1 MFQIDYKAPVHVHFI
16 GIGGI
21 SMSGLAEVLLGRGF
35 SVSGSDRDK
44 SPLCEHLESLGAKI
58 SCPQSADN
66 ISDDIDVVVYT
77 AAIADDNPEL
87 AEAKKRELPLLTR
100 AELLGQIMDHY
111 DRSIAVAGTHGK
123 TTTSSMLGQI
133 LLCSDDD
140 PTLSIGGIFPA
151 IGSNIHVGTSD
162 IFLTEA
168 CEYKNSYHSFRGK
181 YSIILN
187 IEADHLDFFKDLDD
201 IRRSFH
207 KFATNT
213 SDDGMLVINGD
224 IPDLHEITDGLK
236 CRVVTFGTS
245 PNFDYYP
252 ADLTYDEN
260 GYASFTPVA
269 FGEKLPQIT
278 LAVPGAHN
286 VTNALSAIAVAR
298 DMGISFDI
306 IALGLSRF
314 GGTKRRFEHKGQFM
328 GATVIDDYAHHPTE
342 ISATISAAR
351 ATSCKR
357 LVVVFQPHT
366 YTRTK
371 ALLGDF
377 AKALSA
383 CDLVV
388 LAKIYA
394 AREPDIYGISSQ
406 NLCDEINKLGTKAL
420 YFETFDEIKKFLE
433 KNIINGDLLI
443 TMGAGNVNEIG
454 EDLVK

>member
-1 MFQIDYKAPVHVHFI
+1 MFKIDYKTPVCVHFI

-21 SMSGLAEVLLGRGF
+21 SMSGLAEVLLGQNF
-35 SVSGSDRDK
+35 KVSGSDRED
-44 SPLCEHLESLGAKI
+44 SPLCRHLTELGAKI
-58 SCPQSADN
+58 SFPQSADN
-66 ISDDIDVVVYT
+66 ITDDIDVVVYT

-87 AEAKKRELPLLTR
+87 KKAREKNLPLLTR

-111 DRSIAVAGTHGK
+111 SRSISVAGTHGK

-133 LLCSDDD
+133 LLCSPED

-151 IGSNIHVGTSD
+151 IGSNIHVGSSD

-201 IRRSFH
+201 IRKSFAR
-207 KFATNT
+207 FAKNT
-213 SDDGMLVINGD
+213 YSEGMLVISGD
-224 IPDLHEITDGLK
+224 IPNLSEITGGLD
-236 CRVVTFGTS
+236 CRIVTFGES

-252 ADLTYDEN
+252 KDITFDKN
-260 GYASFTPVA
+260 GCASFIPVA
-269 FGEKLPQIT
+269 FGEELPAIT
-278 LAVPGAHN
+278 LSVPGKHN
-286 VTNALSAIAVAR
+286 VTNSLAAIAVAR
-298 DMGISFDI
+298 DMGIDFDVI
-306 IALGLSRF
+306 SMGLSRF
-314 GGTKRRFEHKGQFM
+314 GGTKRRFEHKGEFK

-342 ISATISAAR
+342 ISASLAAAR
-351 ATSCKR
+351 NLPHKR

-377 AKALSA
+377 AKALSV
-383 CDLVV
+383 CDIVI

-394 AREPDIYGISSQ
+394 AREPDIFGISSAD
-406 NLCDEINKLGTKAL
+406 LCEEIKKLGTEAY
-420 YFETFDEIKKFLE
+420 YFETFEQIEDFLKK
-433 KNIINGDLLI
+433 NTINDDLLI
-443 TMGAGNVNEIG
+443 TMGAGNVNEVG
-454 EDLVK
+454 ENLLS